1 MSWPKVELG
10 SCCEIVSGATP
21 KTTSAEYW
29 DGDIRWATPKDLA
42 ELSGSYISDTPR
54 RITTAGLRS
63 CAATVLPPGSV
74 LLSSRAPIGYVA
86 ITTEPMATNQGF
98 KSLVPDKNRVSAEY
112 LAQWLKANRSYLEG
126 LGNGATFKEISKA
139 TVSRVKLP
147 LPPLAVQERIADV
160 LDGVDALRAKR
171 RHAIALLD
179 DLAQSV
185 FLDMFGDPAANPKG
199 WPLRQVTDLIDS
211 ATYGTSEKSS
221 SSGDLPVLRMNNVT
235 SSGQI
240 DLSDLKYMDRAS
252 TPEKYLVRKGDV
264 LFNRTNSAEL
274 VGKTAIYRGT
284 EPLAFAGYLVRV
296 RVNKAN
302 HPEYFAAFM
311 NTGYAKLVLR
321 NMCKSIIGM
330 ANINAKEMQRI
341 AIAEP
346 PLHLQQQF
354 AERVEAIE
362 AEKARHRAHL
372 ARLDELFNSVQS
384 RAFAGTLFG

>member
-1 MSWPKVELG
+1 MRRLDEVCTIIMGQAPSGEAYNFDGEGWPL
-10 SCCEIVSGATP
+10 IAGAGDFEGTTP
-21 KTTSAEYW
+21 APKKYTTEASKLST
-29 DGDIRWATPKDLA
+29 DGDIIIGIRASIGDKVLSDGEYCLGRGVAALRPSPHLDL
-42 ELSGSYISDTPR
+42 R
-54 RITTAGLRS
+54 
-63 CAATVLPPGSV
+63 
-74 LLSSRAPIGYVA
+74 
-86 ITTEPMATNQGF
+86 
-98 KSLVPDKNRVSAEY
+98 Y
-112 LAQWLKANRSYLEG
+112 LWQWLDSVREELASKGR
-126 LGNGATFKEISKA
+126 GATFKQVNRDDIGELKVPS
-139 TVSRVKLP
+139 LP
-147 LPPLAVQERIADV
+147 LEEQKRIAEV

-179 DLAQSV
+179 DLAQSI
-185 FLDMFGDPAANPKG
+185 FLDMFGDPATNPKG
-199 WPLRQVTDLIDS
+199 WPLRQVADLIDS

-296 RVNKAN
+296 KVNKAN

-311 NTGYAKLVLR
+311 NTRYAKLVLR
-321 NMCKSIIGM
+321 KMCKSIIGM

-346 PLHLQQQF
+346 PYDLQQQF
-354 AERVEAIE
+354 AERIEAIE
-362 AEKARHRAHL
+362 VEKAKHRAHL
-372 ARLDELFNSVQS
+372 AKLDELFNSVQS